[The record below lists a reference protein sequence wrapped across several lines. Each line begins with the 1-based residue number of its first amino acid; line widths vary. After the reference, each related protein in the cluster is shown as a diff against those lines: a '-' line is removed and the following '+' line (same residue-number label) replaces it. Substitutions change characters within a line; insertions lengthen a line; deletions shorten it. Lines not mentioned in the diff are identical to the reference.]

1 MQKLIFGL
9 LCVIAIPKAFSCSF
23 PYESYAH
30 KINSA
35 EAIFIATVTEGK
47 IAKNSNG
54 DDYVEVKMKVH
65 NVIKGKMP
73 DTTIIRTSY
82 DDCGIEFSLAR
93 TYIIFKPENINY
105 VYAGSGTSVIH
116 RLYEDA
122 VSKEIL
128 EILNRKPV
136 H

>member
-1 MQKLIFGL
+1 MKKLVFCL

-23 PYESYAH
+23 PYESYAY

-47 IAKNSNG
+47 VAKDAHG
-54 DDYVEVKMKVH
+54 DGYVEVKMKVH
-65 NVIKGKMP
+65 NVIKGKVP
-73 DTTIIRTSY
+73 ETTIIRTSY
-82 DDCGIEFSLAR
+82 DDCGIEFSIAG

-105 VYAGSGTSVIH
+105 VYAYSGTSAINKLH
-116 RLYEDA
+116 EDT

-128 EILNRKPV
+128 EILNRKSV